1 MLCKSVAVSRC
12 VDDFLSLQCL
22 EFGIFYNYLRLC
34 ILWLQFVNEVF
45 IGANSDFEV

>member
-1 MLCKSVAVSRC
+1 MTFYPCSVWS
-12 VDDFLSLQCL
+12 L
-22 EFGIFYNYLRLC
+22 EFFYNYLRLC